1 MLKDNLMTLDC
12 GGKKATIKTFGN
24 FDQMKDVALLCSNE
38 SKDLF
43 VTPKEVSN
51 KPLKDFIEDLKKSS
65 KFVKGGKYISKG
77 GNTTLLLQTEKDNL
91 MFQPSRALS
100 EELKSKDLPQI
111 LDNTEIF
118 YGAYVSLSDLNDGLI
133 TPMKCNNETGEWL
146 PSTEPVKITPR
157 AELIGTLDN
166 EQLNNLQEL

>member
-12 GGKKATIKTFGN
+12 GGKNCTVKTFGQFN
-24 FDQMKDVALLCSNE
+24 QMGDVALLCSNE

-43 VTPKEVSN
+43 VSSKEVTN
-51 KPLKDFIEDLKKSS
+51 KPLQDFIKDLKKSS

-100 EELKSKDLPQI
+100 EELQNKELPQI

-133 TPMKCNNETGEWL
+133 TAVKCNPETGEWL